1 MYGMVVFPVLI
12 CKHSLH
18 QTPLLF
24 ILNIWMQLIQTGSVG
39 LLYFKENG
47 KRLEICLWNC
57 H

>member
-47 KRLEICLWNC
+47 KRLEICL
-57 H
+57 